1 MLRVLVQAEPFDV
14 GGEYE
19 RLLNGCAGAGALANF
34 VGVVRSN
41 EQRPITALTLEHYP
55 GMTQAA
61 LERIAQ
67 DAVTRFGLLG
77 CSVIHRFGTLAPGEG
92 IVLVVTAASHRQAAL
107 DGTAFLID
115 WLKTD
120 APFWKK
126 EHLANGED
134 VWVEAR
140 AADDKAAGK
149 WKEGPFSECLPKI
162 RPAAI

>member
-14 GGEYE
+14 GAEYE
-19 RLLNGCAGAGALANF
+19 RLRDGCTGAGALANF
-34 VGVVRSN
+34 VGVVRSDRH
-41 EQRPITALTLEHYP
+41 RPITALTLEHYP
-55 GMTQAA
+55 GMTQTA

-67 DAVTRFGLLG
+67 DAVARFQLLG
-77 CSVIHRFGTLAPGEG
+77 CTVIHRFGTLVPGEG

-126 EHLANGED
+126 EHLAHGED
-134 VWVEAR
+134 VWVGAR
-140 AADDKAAGK
+140 VSDEKAAER
-149 WKEGPFSECLPKI
+149 WKS
-162 RPAAI
+162 RPVE